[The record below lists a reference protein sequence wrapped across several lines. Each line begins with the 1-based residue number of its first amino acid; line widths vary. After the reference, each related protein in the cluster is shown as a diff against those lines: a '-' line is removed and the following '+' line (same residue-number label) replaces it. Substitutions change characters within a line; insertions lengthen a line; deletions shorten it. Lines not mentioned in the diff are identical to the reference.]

1 MIFKPRGSPWILL
14 FVTEKW
20 EEIKEVAVMK
30 TDKNTIIALMS
41 FLLLA
46 KNSSVKAVRSRNISQ
61 YPVCI
66 NDEVK
71 ANKTK
76 YFKLRL
82 SYQVSSKV

>member
-1 MIFKPRGSPWILL
+1 
-14 FVTEKW
+14 
-20 EEIKEVAVMK
+20 MK

-41 FLLLA
+41 FLLLV
-46 KNSSVKAVRSRNISQ
+46 KNSSVKAVRNISQ

-76 YFKLRL
+76 CFKLRL
-82 SYQVSSKV
+82 SYEVKGERARTDLRET

>member
-1 MIFKPRGSPWILL
+1 
-14 FVTEKW
+14 
-20 EEIKEVAVMK
+20 MK

-41 FLLLA
+41 FLLLV
-46 KNSSVKAVRSRNISQ
+46 KNSSVKAARNISQ

-82 SYQVSSKV
+82 SYQARSESKDRPERDLRKTQKGA